1 MKYSFADHQFMGQ
14 YIPMMSKAFTAK
26 LSPAQNKLMLDLWA
40 ANIGDYRKG
49 AAASQA
55 NARKVLETN
64 GVKFHDVGAD
74 EAASIRKAMLGDI
87 DTLIKDSKLSPEI
100 VKLVKEAVGSAA

>member
-64 GVKFHDVGAD
+64 GVKVHDVGAD
-74 EAASIRKAMLGDI
+74 EAASIR
-87 DTLIKDSKLSPEI
+87 
-100 VKLVKEAVGSAA
+100 